1 MHFVRFQRVGLVFGA
16 TLASS
21 AAFFASAEAATFAA
35 FKAVFAAA
43 LEA

>member
-1 MHFVRFQRVGLVFGA
+1 MHFVRFQRVELVFAA
-16 TLASS
+16 TLDAS

-35 FKAVFAAA
+35 FEAVFAAA